1 MNPDLEI
8 GFACESGRHS
18 VNEDFVAAR
27 RPAPDED
34 ELGFICAIADGVYTG
49 GEALMAAQTSVVT
62 LIEDYFGTPPN
73 WDTAT
78 ALRRLIASHN
88 RWLAHHNRR
97 SEHAALSTLTA
108 LVLRGGGWTLAHVGD
123 TRAYLVRAGDLRVLT
138 QDSAPKPGAAAH
150 EPARVLGRDDTIR
163 IDFSHGELERD
174 DCFVLLSDGVYAKL
188 AAPQIS
194 WLVARGSASLAS
206 LSLVAAARAAG
217 SQDNASALVV
227 RVHGVA
233 AAAAPAHVT
242 SGLSAA

>member
-8 GFACESGRHS
+8 GFACESGRHN

-27 RPAPDED
+27 RPAADEA

-62 LIEDYFGTPPN
+62 LIEDYFGTPPA

-108 LVLRGGGWTLAHVGD
+108 LVLRGHGWTLAHVGD
-123 TRAYLVRAGDLRVLT
+123 TRAYLVRAGEVRVLT
-138 QDSAPKPGAAAH
+138 QDSGPNPGAAAN
-150 EPARVLGRDDTIR
+150 EPGRVLGRDDTIH

-188 AAPQIS
+188 ATPQIA

-206 LSLVAAARAAG
+206 QSLVAAARAAG
-217 SQDNASALVV
+217 SEDNASALVV

-233 AAAAPAHVT
+233 RASAPAHAEPN
-242 SGLSAA
+242 LSAA